1 MSEKELSAEEWDERL
16 SQHVDVRQTSYCE
29 FESISSSHWVPVMG
43 KSVFGG
49 TLIAQSMKAATKT
62 VSPEMELHEIHG
74 KFLNRASHQK
84 HIYYYVKKLRDGR
97 SYMTRRVDAMQD
109 QTLIFT
115 ATVSFQLPEPSQPQF
130 YAPPPIIGA
139 TGTFKLMKFMPDGH
153 SNLPT
158 EVLLPDMCQPGSERY
173 LKALEHTP
181 KEAILHKYLTKYTND
196 QQNLPVE
203 FRPAVPTVFDEN
215 GHIQYG
221 TKLAYWLRA
230 RGHSPG
236 SVNDQRA
243 VLGFHIDQFMLGNM
257 LANLREGPPSM
268 MASLDH
274 TMWFH
279 NDFDMSNWLLMVVE
293 NQAASNG
300 RALIMARVY
309 RGDGVLVAIVIQEGV
324 IRFPTGR
331 L

>member
-1 MSEKELSAEEWDERL
+1 M
-16 SQHVDVRQTSYCE
+16 
-29 FESISSSHWVPVMG
+29 
-43 KSVFGG
+43 
-49 TLIAQSMKAATKT
+49 
-62 VSPEMELHEIHG
+62 
-74 KFLNRASHQK
+74 NRASHKK

-309 RGDGVLVAIVIQEGV
+309 RGDGVLVAIVVCTRWLTVRSKKVLFVSPQAVCRKVGRSCLENEVLVWRRGV
-324 IRFPTGR
+324 LLAASMSYVVPVLDHVPSYDEFYVGSTFLIWTA
-331 L
+331 